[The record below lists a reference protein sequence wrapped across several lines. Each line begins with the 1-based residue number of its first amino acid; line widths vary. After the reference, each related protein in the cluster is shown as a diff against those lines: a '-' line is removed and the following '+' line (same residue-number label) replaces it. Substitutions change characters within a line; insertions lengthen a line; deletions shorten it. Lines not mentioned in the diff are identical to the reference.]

1 MIKTSTKL
9 RRAFKSLGIELTKKN
24 RSLYK
29 FEFAH
34 IYMLLSVD
42 EELKRF
48 AIVTPAIDIAASLN
62 KLMFEAIIE
71 SLEKTYENYSGYWN
85 DGLPFVS
92 SPHCSIAD
100 PGDGSTDWLLQQ
112 LKDVINA
119 FAFVEVWIYVL
130 SNPEHLKA
138 MGLPELAEELS
149 EINKTNKRSANI
161 I

>member
-24 RSLYK
+24 TSLYK
-29 FEFAH
+29 FELAH

-42 EELKRF
+42 EELRRY
-48 AIVTPAIDIAASLN
+48 AIVTPVIDNADSLN
-62 KLMFEAIIE
+62 KLMFEAIIG

-85 DGLPFVS
+85 DGLPFVT
-92 SPHCSIAD
+92 SPHYSIAD
-100 PGDGSTDWLLQQ
+100 ADEGSTDWLWEQ
-112 LKDVINA
+112 LKNAINA

-138 MGLPELAEELS
+138 MGFPELAEELS
-149 EINKTNKRSANI
+149 EINKTNKRPAKI
-161 I
+161 F